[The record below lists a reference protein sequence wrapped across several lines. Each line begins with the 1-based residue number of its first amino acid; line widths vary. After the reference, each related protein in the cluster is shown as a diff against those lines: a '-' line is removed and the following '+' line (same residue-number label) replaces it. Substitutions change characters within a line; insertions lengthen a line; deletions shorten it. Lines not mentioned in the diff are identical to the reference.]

1 MSNFGSDFPAGGGY
15 PNNPYQPIGVGYG
28 APQPGMGPETVQLA
42 SLLQR
47 FLGAL
52 LDTLFAMIC
61 GVPGFVLMIIGMFLV
76 DQQQREDPDGTPVI
90 PLLMFLGIL
99 LIAIGSLVML
109 AVQIWLLATRSQTL
123 GKFLMKTQVV
133 DFETGQPADFVH
145 CAVLRILINSLIGS
159 IPCVGGIYSLVDIFY
174 IFREDRRCI
183 HDLIAST
190 TVIDISN
197 R

>member
-1 MSNFGSDFPAGGGY
+1 MSNFGSDFPAGAGY
-15 PNNPYQPIGVGYG
+15 QNNPYQPIGIGYG
-28 APQPGMGPETVQLA
+28 VPQPSTGPETAQLA

-52 LDTLFAMIC
+52 LDSLFAMFC
-61 GVPGFVLMIIGMFLV
+61 GVPGFVLMIIGMV
-76 DQQQREDPDGTPVI
+76 VMEQQQRENPGDSPDF
-90 PLLMFLGIL
+90 PLLMLLGML

-123 GKFLMKTQVV
+123 GKFVMKTQVV

-145 CAVLRILINSLIGS
+145 CAILRILINSLIGS